1 MTEQEK
7 KSAYKDIS
15 AEEMAAYFQS
25 ALNGDT
31 MKKIINGAPT
41 IFKAEALY
49 QKTAKMLLGYVSAT
63 GDLSAQKQK
72 VLLQTFAEH
81 GSEALKPYDERL
93 KSDGAGIYFSK
104 YIVPEIIAY
113 HAKNR
118 PAGEKDG
125 AEALT
130 GLLEAAYAQGHCGS
144 FYTHAF
150 NGALYDEVSRNG
162 LDISK
167 EKFLDEYAVLQ
178 EVGLFQPFKKG
189 VLCLADLSEASF
201 GYAQASPERL
211 HRTLEPQSRRGN
223 DETRREYLRRG
234 LEEFL
239 ERQDNMPEAEKQK
252 VRTAGRRLADF
263 YTTGEAR
270 KSVIAFIKDEKATAK
285 DTQDGSEAVRKSFA
299 FYFGRAMQIKGRR
312 LDWDETLRNQWRD
325 LQDKGF
331 EGVCEF
337 IRTYKAQKPE
347 AVMFDE
353 IIRDAAADTIGN
365 TCLKNFAYG
374 GNADGYGVPGGK
386 IAADKL
392 AFCVFDNPGDA
403 YALEQ
408 KTIAKAEKMLENKY
422 KRQCYENVYRAPL
435 LRGVEPAEDFETF
448 CESRPELTH
457 MRREEN
463 GVVRPVENP
472 HFSAWKKL
480 RGYDK
485 PNSIA
490 SINLHKLAREAVLRK
505 ADAADSYGGGYGKAG
520 REA

>member
-1 MTEQEK
+1 MAEK
-7 KSAYKDIS
+7 EENGAYKDIS
-15 AEEMAAYFQS
+15 AEEMAAYFQR
-25 ALNGDT
+25 ALNSET
-31 MKKIINGAPT
+31 MKKIINGAPS
-41 IFKAEALY
+41 ISKAEASY
-49 QKTAKMLLGYVSAT
+49 RQAAKMLLGYVSAT
-63 GDLSAQKQK
+63 GDLSAQKQTE
-72 VLLQTFAEH
+72 LLRTFAEH
-81 GSEALKPYDERL
+81 GAEALKPYDERL
-93 KSDGAGIYFSK
+93 KNDGSGIYFAK
-104 YIVPEIIAY
+104 YVAPEIMAY

-125 AEALT
+125 TEALM

-167 EKFLDEYAVLQ
+167 EKFLDEYAVLR
-178 EVGLFQPFKKG
+178 EAGRFQPFKRG
-189 VLCLADLSEASF
+189 VLCLADLSETSF
-201 GYAQASPERL
+201 GYAQASPESL
-211 HRTLEPQSRRGN
+211 HRVLESRSRRRD

-239 ERQDNMPEAEKQK
+239 ERPSNMTEAEKQK

-263 YTTGEAR
+263 YTTGKAR
-270 KSVIAFIKDEKATAK
+270 KSVITFLKDEKAAAT
-285 DTQDGSEAVRKSFA
+285 DTQDGSDTVRKNFAFSFA
-299 FYFGRAMQIKGRR
+299 RAMQVKGRR
-312 LDWDETLRNQWRD
+312 LDWDEALRSQWND
-325 LQDKGF
+325 LQYKGF
-331 EGVCEF
+331 EGVNGF
-337 IRTYKAQKPE
+337 IRAYKAKKPE
-347 AVMFDE
+347 APVFDE
-353 IIRDAAADTIGN
+353 IVRDAVADTIGKV
-365 TCLKNFAYG
+365 CLQNFAYG
-374 GNADGYGVPGGK
+374 GNADGHVVPGGK
-386 IAADKL
+386 IAAEKL

-448 CESRPELTH
+448 CESRAELTH

-463 GVVRPVENP
+463 GVVRLVENP
-472 HFSAWKKL
+472 HFTAWKKL

-505 ADAADSYGGGYGKAG
+505 ADAADSYGGGYGKSG